1 LTKSDIIVQL
11 CAQLQIV
18 SLFDISLAGSMP
30 IYRYK
35 ISTPS
40 GRIIEKSI
48 TSSSKASVKEYLEQE
63 GNFVLNISKEHGLGS
78 FFKQGRRRGHL
89 KLKDFLI
96 FNQEFSVLIKAGLPI
111 TQALN
116 AIIKNGEKDDLTD
129 VLIEIRNDVSA
140 GSSLSEAFRTYSHM
154 FSNLYIASLQ
164 SGEKSGNIGL
174 SITRYISYIKKIS
187 EIRHK
192 IISASVYPV
201 ILTVVS
207 VFALFFLL
215 IYVVPSF
222 TSTYFEAGTELPKL
236 TLILVDFSNLLKSS
250 FIYMLILLG
259 AIIIGFKYSIR
270 SEVFKSYLDKMKI
283 KVPFLGAVYIHY
295 SISKFAR
302 TLATILSGGIP
313 LVESIR
319 ISSGVM
325 ENSFLKENLMNVAGS
340 IEKGA
345 GFSESLSA
353 AGVFPVLAL
362 RMIEA
367 GESSGAL
374 EQVLDEI
381 AEFYEG
387 EVDTK
392 ISVLTSAIEPA
403 LMVIMGLLIGFIVL
417 AMYMPIF
424 QMAGT
429 IR

>member
-1 LTKSDIIVQL
+1 
-11 CAQLQIV
+11 
-18 SLFDISLAGSMP
+18 MP
-30 IYRYK
+30 VYRYK

-48 TSSSKASVKEYLEQE
+48 TSSGKVSVKEYLEQE
-63 GNFVLNISKEHGLGS
+63 GNFVLDITKEYGFRS
-78 FFKQGRRRGHL
+78 FLKEGRRRRHI
-89 KLKDFLI
+89 KLKDFLV

-111 TQALN
+111 TQALS
-116 AIIKNGEKDDLTD
+116 AIIKKGAKDELND
-129 VLIEIRNDVSA
+129 VLTNIRNEISGGA
-140 GSSLSEAFRTYSHM
+140 SLSEAFRTYSHM

-174 SITRYISYIKKIS
+174 AITRYIVYIKKLS
-187 EIRHK
+187 EIRQK

-207 VFALFFLL
+207 VFALLFLL

-222 TSTYFEAGTELPKL
+222 TSTYFEAGTTLPRI
-236 TLILVDFSNLLKSS
+236 TLLLVTFSNLLKSN
-250 FIYMLILLG
+250 FFYVITLG
-259 AIIIGFKYSIR
+259 AAIVIGFKYSLR
-270 SEVFKSYLDKMKI
+270 SEAFKGYLDKIKL
-283 KVPFLGAVYIHY
+283 KVPFFGDVYVHY

-302 TLATILSGGIP
+302 TLATVLSGGTP

-325 ENSFLKENLMNVAGS
+325 DNGFLKENIMKVAVS

-345 GFSESLSA
+345 GFSESLSNT
-353 AGVFPVLAL
+353 GIFPTLAL
-362 RMIEA
+362 RMMEA

-374 EQVLDEI
+374 EQVLDDV

-403 LMVIMGLLIGFIVL
+403 LMVVMGLIIGFVVL

>member
-1 LTKSDIIVQL
+1 
-11 CAQLQIV
+11 
-18 SLFDISLAGSMP
+18 MP
-30 IYRYK
+30 VYRYK

-48 TSSSKASVKEYLEQE
+48 TSSSKISVKEYLEQE
-63 GNFVLNISKEHGLGS
+63 GNFVLDITKEYGLGS
-78 FFKQGRRRGHL
+78 FLKQGLRRRHL

-111 TQALN
+111 TQALS
-116 AIIKNGEKDDLTD
+116 AIVKKGAKDELTD
-129 VLIEIRNDVSA
+129 VLTDIRNEISGGA
-140 GSSLSEAFRTYSHM
+140 SLSEAFRAYSHM

-174 SITRYISYIKKIS
+174 AITRYITYIKKLS

-207 VFALFFLL
+207 CFSLLFLL

-222 TSTYFEAGTELPKL
+222 TSTYFEAGTTLPKI
-236 TLILVDFSNLLKSS
+236 TLLLVSFSNLFKSN
-250 FIYMLILLG
+250 FVYIIILAG
-259 AIIIGFKYSIR
+259 AIVIAFKYSLR
-270 SEVFKSYLDKMKI
+270 SEAFKAYLDKI
-283 KVPFLGAVYIHY
+283 KLRVPFFGDVYIQY

-302 TLATILSGGIP
+302 TLATILNGGTP

-325 ENSFLKENLMNVAGS
+325 DNGFLKENLMKAAGS

-345 GFSESLSA
+345 GFSESLSNT
-353 AGVFPVLAL
+353 GVFPTLSL
-362 RMIEA
+362 RMMEA

-374 EQVLDEI
+374 EQVLDDI

-403 LMVIMGLLIGFIVL
+403 LMVIMGLIIGFIVL

>member
-1 LTKSDIIVQL
+1 
-11 CAQLQIV
+11 
-18 SLFDISLAGSMP
+18 MP
-30 IYRYK
+30 VYRYK

-63 GNFVLNISKEHGLGS
+63 GNFVLEITKEYGLAS
-78 FFKQGRRRGHL
+78 FLKQGGRRGRL
-89 KLKDFLI
+89 KLKDFLV

-116 AIIKNGEKDDLTD
+116 AIIKKGAKDELTD
-129 VLIEIRNDVSA
+129 VLVNIRNDISGGA
-140 GSSLSEAFRTYSHM
+140 SLSEAFKTYSHM

-164 SGEKSGNIGL
+164 SGEKSGNIGQA
-174 SITRYISYIKKIS
+174 INRYITYIKKLS
-187 EIRHK
+187 EIRK
-192 IISASVYPV
+192 KVVSASVYPA
-201 ILTVVS
+201 ILTTVS
-207 VFALFFLL
+207 IFALMFLL

-222 TSTYFEAGTELPKL
+222 TRTYFEAGTTLPGL
-236 TLILVDFSNLLKSS
+236 TMVLVNVSNLLKSN
-250 FIYMLILLG
+250 FIYLLML
-259 AIIIGFKYSIR
+259 AIAVIIGFKYAIR
-270 SEVFKSYLDKMKI
+270 SEAVRAYLDRMKL

-302 TLATILSGGIP
+302 TLATVLGGGTP

-325 ENSFLKENLMNVAGS
+325 DNSFLRENLLKAAGG

-345 GFSESLSA
+345 GFSESLTNT
-353 AGVFPVLAL
+353 GVFPALAL

-367 GESSGAL
+367 GESSGSL
-374 EQVLDEI
+374 EQVLDDV

-387 EVDTK
+387 EVDEK
-392 ISVLTSAIEPA
+392 ISILTSAIEPA
-403 LMVIMGLLIGFIVL
+403 LMVIMGLMIGFIVL

>member
-1 LTKSDIIVQL
+1 
-11 CAQLQIV
+11 
-18 SLFDISLAGSMP
+18 MP
-30 IYRYK
+30 VYRYK

-63 GNFVLNISKEHGLGS
+63 GNFVLEITKESGLAS
-78 FFKQGRRRGHL
+78 FLKQGGRRGHI
-89 KLKDFLI
+89 KLKDFLV

-116 AIIKNGEKDDLTD
+116 AIIKKEAKDELTG
-129 VLIEIRNDVSA
+129 VLVSVRNDIA
-140 GSSLSEAFRTYSHM
+140 GGASLSEAFRTYSHM
-154 FSNLYIASLQ
+154 FSSLYIASLQ

-174 SITRYISYIKKIS
+174 AINRYITYIKKLS
-187 EIRHK
+187 EIRK
-192 IISASVYPV
+192 KVISASVYPA
-201 ILTVVS
+201 ILTTVS
-207 VFALFFLL
+207 IFALMFLM

-222 TSTYFEAGTELPKL
+222 TRTYFEAGTTLPGV
-236 TLILVDFSNLLKSS
+236 TMVLVDVSNLLKSN
-250 FIYMLILLG
+250 FIYLLMLAI
-259 AIIIGFKYSIR
+259 AIIIAFKYSTR
-270 SEVFKSYLDKMKI
+270 SEAIKAYLDRMKL
-283 KVPFLGAVYIHY
+283 KVPLLGAVYIYY

-302 TLATILSGGIP
+302 TLATILGGGTP

-325 ENSFLKENLMNVAGS
+325 DNNFLKERLLSAAGS

-345 GFSESLSA
+345 GFAESLTKI
-353 AGVFPVLAL
+353 GVFPALAL
-362 RMIEA
+362 RMMEA

-374 EQVLDEI
+374 EQILDDI

-392 ISVLTSAIEPA
+392 ISMLTSAIEPA
-403 LMVIMGLLIGFIVL
+403 LMVIMGLMIGFIVL